1 MFEVAIMLVIMSV
14 PITAIVTT
22 HQRKMARIKQEA
34 IEQEIE
40 LEKLKQQNYIAE
52 TEMLRLELEQKKI
65 SFQEDFHKT
74 LD

>member
-65 SFQEDFHKT
+65 SFQEGFHKT